1 MEKETDFA
9 LHLTAF
15 LSDYLIKE
23 RGVSPHTIRSYAYTF
38 DLMLDYM
45 WTARK
50 IPAERIELKHLTRD
64 CVTEFLDWLQ
74 TERKCTDNTRNARL
88 AAIHAFCKYL
98 QYEDVKRIGCWQQIM
113 TIKAKHKSSGTISS
127 LSIEAMKTLLAE
139 IPTDTIK
146 GRRHLAILSLLYES
160 GARVQELIDL
170 TPSDLS
176 LVPPAHVT
184 LFGKGRKTRVVP
196 LQERLVAILK
206 NYMSEHNLDIPGRE
220 KRHLFYNNRGAKL
233 SNSGIAHIISLYAN
247 DVRIKH
253 PGLLPDKISPHS
265 FRHSKA
271 IHLLQAGLNLIY
283 IRDILGHASIKTTE
297 IYARVDS
304 KQKREALEKA
314 YADITPDRPEKG
326 EWETNP
332 NIRTWLKRFTRK

>member
-176 LVPPAHVT
+176 LVPPAHVI

-206 NYMSEHNLDIPGRE
+206 NYMSEHNLDMPGRE
-220 KRHLFYNNRGAKL
+220 KRHLFYNNRGARL